1 MIGAVALSEK
11 QFECIVV
18 SVLAV
23 NQYPL
28 VKAQALLPQL
38 EREGVTSVERLRSMS
53 LAEAIAALE
62 AAGYER
68 KRLNWMFAERLKL
81 LADSVAA
88 GELDAL
94 TQLLEQGAQDAACAL
109 LKRLP
114 GIGPYVAA
122 SAWTLMRL
130 L

>member
-1 MIGAVALSEK
+1 MALSGR

-28 VKAQALLPQL
+28 VKAQALLPHL
-38 EREGVTSVERLRSMS
+38 EREGITTVQRLRSMS
-53 LAEAIAALE
+53 LAEVIAALV
-62 AAGYER
+62 AAGYDR
-68 KRLNWMFAERLKL
+68 KRLTWMFAERLKL

-88 GELDAL
+88 GELDQL
-94 TQLLEQGAQDAACAL
+94 TQLLDQGAQADGCAL
-109 LKRLP
+109 LVRLP
-114 GIGPYVAA
+114 GVGPHVATT
-122 SAWTLMRL
+122 AWTLMRL